1 MTEFRPV
8 SIPSGAF
15 NFCKYTI
22 AFLLWTAVIMQAK
35 IVVVVCFVILVFS
48 ALLKVE
54 KAPLVFFYTD
64 TFNKIYPSK
73 EIILDEN
80 AILFAHS
87 MGAII
92 SGIAIIFL
100 YFLHPPTGWVITG
113 VLAVLKT
120 SGAFGFCGAIKLYGC
135 LSNPNGQC
143 CRVGTKVKKYRCD

>member
-1 MTEFRPV
+1 MAEFRPV
-8 SIPSGAF
+8 SIPNAAF

-22 AFLLWTAVIMQAK
+22 ASLLWIALIMQAK
-35 IVVVVCFVILVFS
+35 IVVVVCFVILFFS

-54 KAPLVFFYTD
+54 KAPLVLFYTD
-64 TFNKIYPSK
+64 TFNKISRSK

-80 AILFAHS
+80 AIWFAHS

-143 CRVGTKVKKYRCD
+143 CRVGTKVKKYR